1 MKVLHL
7 STSDLESGAGRA
19 AFRVHQ
25 GLQNTGIV
33 SQMLV
38 RAKDSSDPQVIAEK
52 SIRTKLG
59 PPLSGLPF
67 QLTPTQSKSNF
78 SLQWFPDNLTKNINR
93 FEPNIINLH
102 WICNG
107 FLQVE
112 TLRKIQHP
120 LVWTLHD
127 MWPFTGG
134 CHYSKDCDRYTD
146 ACGSCPQLT
155 SNKQQDLS
163 RWVWNRKHK
172 AWNSLNLTI
181 IGASHWIANCAR
193 SSSLFRELRVEVIP
207 TGIDIEKYR
216 PIPQSIARSLLQL
229 PQDKKIVL
237 FGAVTATDTRKGFHL
252 LQPALQELTQSEWQ
266 DQLYLLTFGTSHQD
280 LQASLGLQS
289 SSLGKLSDDLSL
301 AIAYSAAD
309 VFVAPSTQDN
319 LPNTVMEALACGVP
333 SVAFKIGGMP
343 DMIDHCQNGY
353 LAQPFE
359 IEDLAQGIA
368 WVIEEPER
376 HQKLSYNARQ
386 KVEQEFTLQQEGSRY
401 LKLYEE
407 ILSR

>member
-19 AFRVHQ
+19 ALRVHQ
-25 GLQNTGIV
+25 GLQNAGIV

-67 QLTPTQSKSNF
+67 QLTRTQSKSNF

-112 TLRKIQHP
+112 TLRKIQPP

-134 CHYSKDCDRYTD
+134 CHYSKDCDRYTN

-155 SNKQQDLS
+155 SNNQQDLS